1 MALPREGEL
10 NRESLPNPSGFAP
23 PRSYRGHM
31 SIPVYQ
37 VLHVTAVILLT
48 AITFQ
53 SCADPDEGKKRQR
66 MILGGIASFVA
77 LVAGFGLLS
86 KLELGFPTWMI
97 IKLFCWL
104 GIAGL
109 SGAAYRTPGKADKL
123 GFITAALVLIAVYC
137 VYGLRS

>member
-1 MALPREGEL
+1 
-10 NRESLPNPSGFAP
+10 
-23 PRSYRGHM
+23 M